1 MEPAM
6 QIGRPY
12 FRNWRAQ
19 SEAGVAVSGFTLLEL
34 MVVLTLI
41 MILASFAVPTYQRA
55 ILRAREAV
63 LREDLYTMRKVID
76 EYTLDKQYP
85 PTTLDDLVSAGY
97 LRGGIPADPFTGSNE
112 TWQVVMEDVPLSPN
126 QAASGIVD
134 VHSGSDG
141 ESMEGTPY
149 SSW

>member
-1 MEPAM
+1 MGLAM
-6 QIGRPY
+6 RIGRPY
-12 FRNWRAQ
+12 FRNWRPQ
-19 SEAGVAVSGFTLLEL
+19 SEAGVAVRGFSLMEL

-41 MILASFAVPTYQRA
+41 MILASFAVPTYQRS

-63 LREDLYTMRKVID
+63 LREDLFTMRKVID

-85 PTTLDDLVSAGY
+85 PSTLDDLVSAGY
-97 LRGGIPADPFTGSNE
+97 LRGGVPADPFTGSNQ
-112 TWQVVMEDVPLSPN
+112 TWQVVTEDVPMSPT
-126 QAASGIVD
+126 QSASGIVD
-134 VHSGSDG
+134 VHSGSDD

>member
-1 MEPAM
+1 MGLAM
-6 QIGRPY
+6 RIGRPH
-12 FRNWRAQ
+12 FRYRRTQ
-19 SEAGVAVSGFTLLEL
+19 SGIGVAAPGFSLMEL

-63 LREDLYTMRKVID
+63 LREDLFTMRKTID
-76 EYTLDKQYP
+76 EYTLEYP
-85 PTTLDDLVSAGY
+85 PSTLDDLVSAGY
-97 LRGGIPADPFTGSNE
+97 LRGGVPADPFTGSNQ
-112 TWQVVMEDVPLSPN
+112 TWQVVTEDVPMSPT
-126 QAASGIVD
+126 QSASGIVD
-134 VHSGSDG
+134 VHSGSDE

>member
-1 MEPAM
+1 MGLAM
-6 QIGRPY
+6 RIGRPY
-12 FRNWRAQ
+12 FRNLRAQ
-19 SEAGVAVSGFTLLEL
+19 SETGVAVRGFSLMEL

-41 MILASFAVPTYQRA
+41 MILASFAVPTYQRS

-63 LREDLYTMRKVID
+63 LREDLFTMRKVID

-85 PTTLDDLVSAGY
+85 PTTLEDLVSAGY
-97 LRGGIPADPFTGSNE
+97 LRGGIPADPFTGSSE
-112 TWQVVMEDVPLSPN
+112 TWQVTTEDVPLSPN
-126 QAASGIVD
+126 QVASGIVD
-134 VHSGSDG
+134 VHSGSDA